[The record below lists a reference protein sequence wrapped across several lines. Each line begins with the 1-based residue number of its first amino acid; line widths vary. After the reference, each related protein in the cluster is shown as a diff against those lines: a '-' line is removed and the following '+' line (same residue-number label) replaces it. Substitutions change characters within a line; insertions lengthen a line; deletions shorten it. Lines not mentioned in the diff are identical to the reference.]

1 MLGLPASTEFNK
13 RIPKQKFYDHADLS
27 STLKRYF
34 VEQIKSIYW
43 VNKIAPS
50 VVNLEK
56 GKYVTEIE
64 VIEIHL
70 YSPEL
75 NEGVLKLV
83 NKTIPYHI
91 LFLLEYDQKY
101 QVWIEYKPSFEA
113 DKGSAK
119 AARYYHTEWQPEENL
134 SIHLDGLN
142 MDEAWD
148 NMVLAVSG
156 IKLEHGRSLEEQIA
170 IEDKRVNLEDQITRL
185 EKKVWG
191 ERQPKR
197 KFELNQE
204 LKSLKKE
211 LEEL

>member
-27 STLKRYF
+27 STLKRCF

-75 NEGVLKLV
+75 NEGVLKLI

-101 QVWIEYKPSFEA
+101 QVWIEFKPSSAA

-119 AARYYHTEWQPEENL
+119 DARYYHTEWQPEENL
-134 SIHLDGLN
+134 PIHLDGLN
-142 MDEAWD
+142 MDEAWE
-148 NMVLAVSG
+148 NMLLAVSG

-170 IEDKRVNLEDQITRL
+170 IEDKRVKLEDQITRL